1 MIHET
6 NNNIISC
13 DVINTLQDYFLS
25 ENNIKTALKN
35 RVENVKQNVKKEKI
49 NTVGNKK
56 QEHDFFIPREKDSLF
71 WCFYLIKNGDVSYEM
86 LGLITP
92 IIEKKFKIDY
102 VEKIRKNKILIK
114 PYKFSSI
121 SNIENQLANEFK
133 IDLKTLL
140 TLCVIENINVF
151 FINKKT
157 YYELKT
163 NDSNDIFVI
172 KKFDN
177 DKFGYKL
184 VLSDSQELETYKS
197 SLFKIDNIDKPIKSI
212 SSYKVSELIEYCN
225 KLVIETVNKET
236 GKIKSKKDLYESFI
250 QYF

>member
-1 MIHET
+1 MQYET

-25 ENNIKTALKN
+25 ENNITTFLKN
-35 RVENVKQNVKKEKI
+35 RLDNVKQTVKKTTI
-49 NTVGNKK
+49 HTVKN
-56 QEHDFFIPREKDSLF
+56 QEHDFFIPKEKDSLF

-114 PYKFSSI
+114 PYKFSAI

-140 TLCVIENINVF
+140 TLCVIENINIF

-157 YYELKT
+157 YYELTT

-172 KKFDN
+172 QNFDK
-177 DKFGYKL
+177 DKFGYRL
-184 VLSDSQELETYKS
+184 LSSDSQELETYKS
-197 SLFKIDNIDKPIKSI
+197 SLLKIENIDKPIKSI
-212 SSYKVSELIEYCN
+212 SSYKVSELLEYCN

-236 GKIKSKKDLYESFI
+236 GKIKSKKELYESFI

>member
-1 MIHET
+1 MQYET

-25 ENNIKTALKN
+25 ENNITTIFKT
-35 RVENVKQNVKKEKI
+35 RVDNVKQNVKKVT
-49 NTVGNKK
+49 NDTVKK
-56 QEHDFFIPREKDSLF
+56 VEHDFFIPKQKDSLF

-114 PYKFSSI
+114 PYKFSAI

-157 YYELKT
+157 YYELIT

-172 KKFDN
+172 HKFDN

-184 VLSDSQELETYKS
+184 LSTDSKDLETYKS
-197 SLFKIDNIDKPIKSI
+197 SLLKIDNIDKPIKSI
-212 SSYKVSELIEYCN
+212 SSYKVSELLEYCN

-236 GKIKSKKDLYESFI
+236 GKIKSKKELYESFI

>member
-1 MIHET
+1 
-6 NNNIISC
+6 
-13 DVINTLQDYFLS
+13 
-25 ENNIKTALKN
+25 
-35 RVENVKQNVKKEKI
+35 
-49 NTVGNKK
+49 
-56 QEHDFFIPREKDSLF
+56 
-71 WCFYLIKNGDVSYEM
+71 M

-114 PYKFSSI
+114 PYKFSAI

-140 TLCVIENINVF
+140 TQCVIENINVF

-157 YYELKT
+157 YYELIT

-172 KKFDN
+172 HKFDN

-184 VLSDSQELETYKS
+184 LSTDSKDLETYKS
-197 SLFKIDNIDKPIKSI
+197 SLLKIDNIDKPIKSI
-212 SSYKVSELIEYCN
+212 SSYKVSELLEYCN

-236 GKIKSKKDLYESFI
+236 GKIKSKKELYESFI

>member
-1 MIHET
+1 MQYET

-25 ENNIKTALKN
+25 ENNITTIFKN
-35 RVENVKQNVKKEKI
+35 RVDNVSQSVKKQTF
-49 NTVGNKK
+49 NTVKK
-56 QEHDFFIPREKDSLF
+56 QEHDFFIPKEKDSLF

-86 LGLITP
+86 IGVITP
-92 IIEKKFKIDY
+92 IIEKKLKIDY
-102 VEKIRKNKILIK
+102 VEKIRKNKILVK

-121 SNIENQLANEFK
+121 ANVENQLANEFK
-133 IDLKTLL
+133 IDLKTLF
-140 TLCVIENINVF
+140 TLCVLENINIF

-157 YYELKT
+157 YYELIM
-163 NDSNDIFVI
+163 NDSKDIFVI
-172 KKFDN
+172 QNFDK

-184 VLSDSQELETYKS
+184 LSSDSKELETYKS

-212 SSYKVSELIEYCN
+212 SSYKVSELLEYCN
-225 KLVIETVNKET
+225 KLVIETINKET
-236 GKIKSKKDLYESFI
+236 GKVKSKKELYESFI